1 MNKSNHILVL
11 DPITYAGGSK
21 IATREMLDLLD
32 RKNNHITILTTNPSS
47 WLLRNVE
54 IIKMSHPSW
63 LPVSE
68 YGKSYWVR
76 QLYFCFWLLYSR
88 LFYGKIDVAVG
99 ASGPGID
106 MPIYIMKWFLG
117 YQITQLIH
125 GPVGLSRSIGLCLC
139 HAEYVFYLQSTYPS
153 LLAALRQIWRKEEPS
168 VQIAKQEQL
177 FATHHFESFV
187 NGIGEKNRPSSCQYQ
202 SPNLF
207 WAASLLKW
215 KGLDLLLE
223 SIESTPIDKRIPANI
238 CYLTPENNALPTTQ
252 APRRIESITWH
263 HQPSNLDRLRANANI
278 FVSTSHQE
286 PFGLSILEALMA
298 GMCVIIPSDGAFWDL
313 ILTHNKNCLKYQ
325 PNNISSL
332 QQRISQAG
340 SDLNLI
346 TQLGQSG
353 AHLSQGYQADKCYL
367 SIKFAME
374 KRPLTA
380 LALNEVNQ

>member
-1 MNKSNHILVL
+1 MNKPNHILVL

-21 IATREMLDLLD
+21 VATREMLDLLN
-32 RKNNHITILTTNPSS
+32 RKNNRITILTANPSS

-54 IIKMSHPSW
+54 IIKMSHPNW
-63 LPVSE
+63 LPISE
-68 YGKSYWVR
+68 YGKSYWAR
-76 QLYFCFWLLYSR
+76 QLYFCFWLLYTR

-139 HAEYVFYLQSTYPS
+139 HAEHVFYLQSTYPS
-153 LLAALRQIWRKEEPS
+153 LLAALRQVWRKEESS
-168 VQIAKQEQL
+168 VQVDKQEQL
-177 FATHHFESFV
+177 FATHHFEPFV
-187 NGIGEKNRPSSCQYQ
+187 NGIGEKNRPSSCQYR
-202 SPNLF
+202 SPSLF
-207 WAASLLKW
+207 WAASILKW

-223 SIESTPIDKRIPANI
+223 TIDNISTNERIPTNI

-252 APRRIESITWH
+252 APRQIESITWH
-263 HQPSNLDRLRANANI
+263 HQPSNLNTLRSESNI

-313 ILTHNKNCLKYQ
+313 ILTHNKNCLKYK
-325 PNNISSL
+325 PNDISSL
-332 QQRISQAG
+332 QLRLSEV
-340 SDLNLI
+340 SNDLSLI
-346 TQLGQSG
+346 QILGMAG
-353 AHLSQGYQADKCYL
+353 AHLSQGYQAEVCYL
-367 SIKFAME
+367 PIKFAME
-374 KRPLTA
+374 KRPFTA

>member
-11 DPITYAGGSK
+11 DPITYSGGSK
-21 IATREMLDLLD
+21 IATREMLDLLN
-32 RKNNHITILTTNPSS
+32 RKNNRVTILTANPSS

-54 IIKMSHPSW
+54 IIKMSHPNW

-68 YGKSYWVR
+68 YGKSYWTR
-76 QLYFCFWLLYSR
+76 QLYFCFWLFYAR

-106 MPIYIMKWFLG
+106 MPIYIMKCFLG

-139 HAEYVFYLQSTYPS
+139 HAEHVFYLQSTYPS
-153 LLAALRQIWRKEEPS
+153 LLTALKQVWRKDELS
-168 VQIAKQEQL
+168 VQTAKQEQL

-187 NGIGEKNRPSSCQYQ
+187 NGIAKKNRPSACQYQ
-202 SPNLF
+202 SPSLF

-223 SIESTPIDKRIPANI
+223 TTENIPTDERIPTNI
-238 CYLTPENNALPTTQ
+238 CYLTPENNVLPTTR
-252 APRRIESITWH
+252 APRLIESITWH
-263 HQPSNLDRLRANANI
+263 HQPSNLDTLRAQANI

-313 ILTHNKNCLKYQ
+313 VLTHNKNCLKYQ
-325 PNNISSL
+325 PNDISSL
-332 QQRISQAG
+332 QLRISQAG

-353 AHLSQGYQADKCYL
+353 AHLSQGYQAEKCYL

-374 KRPLTA
+374 KRPLAA
-380 LALNEVNQ
+380 LALNEVKQ